1 MTASAGAPARVLR
14 QFEPAADPGVG
25 APRAAEAPRPRLRVV
40 RAPATGRSRV
50 PFVALCVA
58 IVAGALVTALLLNI
72 QMARDSFER
81 NTLNAQVSQTAQG
94 VQDLTSKLD
103 AASAPGAL
111 ARTARSLGM
120 VPSTGQGFLRLSDGK
135 VIATPEAAGAKG

>member
-1 MTASAGAPARVLR
+1 M
-14 QFEPAADPGVG
+14 
-25 APRAAEAPRPRLRVV
+25 

-81 NTLNAQVSQTAQG
+81 NTLNAQLAQTAQDT
-94 VQDLTSKLD
+94 QDLTSRLD
-103 AASAPGAL
+103 AASAPSAL

-120 VPSTGQGFLRLSDGK
+120 VPGAGQGFLRLSDGK
-135 VIATPEAAGAKG
+135 VIATPEVAGAKG